1 MLDARV
7 YLQFR
12 VAVYRFRLH
21 AKSCLLGA
29 WRHVSSIN
37 IPELRPMKVNGRNGG
52 RAAIVK

>member
-1 MLDARV
+1 M
-7 YLQFR
+7 
-12 VAVYRFRLH
+12 YRFDYTTRV
-21 AKSCLLGA
+21 CLLGA